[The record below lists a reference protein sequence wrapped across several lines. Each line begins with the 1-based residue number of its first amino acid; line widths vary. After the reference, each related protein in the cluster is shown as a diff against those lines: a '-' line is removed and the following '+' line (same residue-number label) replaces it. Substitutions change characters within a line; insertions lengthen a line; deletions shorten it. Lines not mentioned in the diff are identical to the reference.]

1 MRAWLLLLGG
11 LIVWTAHFF
20 ASYGI
25 ASLWPG
31 SSLAKWLV
39 GLVTLLALLVGCL
52 LLWRSAVE
60 LRTAA
65 DDVQRWSLQLSML
78 GYALSVV
85 AVTYQGLPAL
95 IG

>member
-39 GLVTLLALLVGCL
+39 GLVTLLALAVGCL
-52 LLWRSAVE
+52 LLWRSAVR
-60 LRTAA
+60 LRTTA
-65 DDVQRWSLQLSML
+65 DDVQRWSLKLSML

-85 AVTYQGLPAL
+85 AVGYQGLPAL
-95 IG
+95 LV